1 MVISITRLT
10 FFYLFYLFIFFA
22 LNVYHRSQ
30 THSSCEHLRTT
41 NENVCLKLMVYA
53 SSYLFPVFFSPFFF
67 SFYYYSFLSTNR
79 VKCRVYNTHS
89 LAAVTTTTTNYC
101 CTRSGAFSK
110 KSYVENA
117 TEMKRNI

>member
-53 SSYLFPVFFSPFFF
+53 SSYLFPVFFSPFIFF
-67 SFYYYSFLSTNR
+67 LFTIIRFFLRIGSNAAYITH
-79 VKCRVYNTHS
+79 THS
-89 LAAVTTTTTNYC
+89 QLLLLLLLLTTAARDLALFPKNLT
-101 CTRSGAFSK
+101 SK
-110 KSYVENA
+110 TQQK
-117 TEMKRNI
+117 